1 MALAEIINLTPVNI
15 AYNTEFT
22 FQIKVNNAPSSRF
35 EMIYTHYSSDSRVN
49 INRVGTSPY
58 IYITNG
64 ISNTITAKAEA
75 GFFLTG
81 PLDFITAFQITLQNS
96 PATSNY
102 QHPNF
107 VNRWVSDFYYVG
119 PAGFSLPTLTL
130 DSYQPEVEENQSIDF
145 IFKSDI
151 VATNLLFNY
160 KIEGKP
166 DDQGNA
172 NTSITVSDFNKT
184 TLTGFELKTKYNAY
198 PLSPD
203 YIEENKYLFST
214 RIYHNSDN
222 LAEGTELYRLV
233 VYSQQFG
240 VLVTTPYVSIFNVS
254 TVTLINA
261 PEQLEEGVTT
271 TLTLRFLV
279 PPPNYLYSWRARF
292 VADPGNPLASAE
304 DFVGG
309 TGGGPNQVIVGDDG
323 LPIYLGEFTLTP
335 KYDRLL
341 EQPFEYFTVDIEN
354 NAGTVIFTKIFKIGD
369 ANNPDSISA
378 TLTPSTTII
387 DNTITSLCQFAVNT
401 LSIDPSGTL
410 YWKIINDTSQ
420 DSDFKTTTGT
430 IALQNKVGSFQVEI
444 NPEINP
450 GSAVTKTF
458 NVGVYFDPQRTQL
471 IGTTSQPIQIIFNP
485 IKYGILIKDKNK
497 KVVYS
502 SNDVTW
508 NQVDYFFAQAN
519 TTTTKTYPALIGKDS
534 RGVQALINAP
544 VKERESIAHTIAINS
559 STGQV
564 TVSGGNE
571 QAYILVLT
579 R

>member
-1 MALAEIINLTPVNI
+1 MALAEIINLTPVNMG
-15 AYNTEFT
+15 YNTEFT
-22 FQIKVNNAPSSRF
+22 FQIKVNNAPTAQF
-35 EMIYTHYSSDSRVN
+35 EMINTLYSRDSRVT
-49 INRVGTSPY
+49 ISRVKTSPY

-75 GFFLTG
+75 QYPFTG

-96 PATSNY
+96 PGSKNY

-107 VNRWVSDFYYVG
+107 VNQWFSEYFYVL
-119 PAGFSLPTLTL
+119 PAGVSSPTLTI
-130 DSYQPEVEENQSIDF
+130 DSYQPEVEENQTTNF
-145 IFKSDI
+145 IFKSNIPLPDVI
-151 VATNLLFNY
+151 FNY
-160 KIEGKP
+160 NIEGF
-166 DDQGNA
+166 DSN
-172 NTSITVSDFNKT
+172 ITVSDFNKT
-184 TLTGFELKTKYNAY
+184 TLTGLELKSNYSSGSSLDLT
-198 PLSPD
+198 
-203 YIEENKYLFST
+203 EENKYLFT
-214 RIYHNSDN
+214 ARINHNLDT
-222 LAEGTELYRLV
+222 LAENTELYRLV

-254 TVTLINA
+254 PIAFTNA
-261 PEQLEEGVTT
+261 PVQLEEGVTT
-271 TLTLRFLV
+271 TLTIRFLV
-279 PPPNYLYSWRARF
+279 PPPNYLYSWQARF

-304 DFVGG
+304 DFVYGIS
-309 TGGGPNQVIVGDDG
+309 GGPNEVITRWVDG

-335 KYDRLL
+335 KYDSLL
-341 EQPFEYFTVDIEN
+341 EQPFEYFTVDIKDN
-354 NAGTVIFTKIFKIGD
+354 TNTVIFTKIFKIGD
-369 ANNPDSISA
+369 ANNPASISA
-378 TLTPSTTII
+378 TLTPSTTVI
-387 DNTITSLCQFAVNT
+387 DNTLISTCQFAVNT

-410 YWKIINDTSQ
+410 YWKIINNTSQ
-420 DSDFKTTTGT
+420 DSNFKATTGT
-430 IALQNKVGSFQVEI
+430 IVLQNKVGAFQVEI

-458 NVGVYFDPQRTQL
+458 SVGVYFDPQTTQL
-471 IGTTSQPIQIIFNP
+471 IGTSQPIQIIFNP

-508 NQVDYFFAQAN
+508 NQVDYFFAQAD

-544 VKERESIAHTIAINS
+544 AKERESTAHTIAINPL
-559 STGQV
+559 TGQV